1 MKKPFIRALVLG
13 LIFVFIFYAFQIL
26 QGIYLTMN
34 YVPDIVETYES
45 VDHLQHK
52 VAFGYVLS
60 PVWRTLEIL
69 VLMLLGIIVYYAVRI
84 LRKKK

>member
-13 LIFVFIFYAFQIL
+13 LIFVLVFYAFQIL
-26 QGIYLTMN
+26 QGLYLTMN
-34 YVPDIVETYES
+34 YVPDIVEAYES
-45 VDHLQHK
+45 ADYLQHK
-52 VAFGYVLS
+52 VTFGFVSS

-69 VLMLLGIIVYYAVRI
+69 VLMLLGIFVYYAGRI

>member
-1 MKKPFIRALVLG
+1 MKKPFIRAIVLG
-13 LIFVFIFYAFQIL
+13 LIFVFVFYAFQIL
-26 QGIYLTMN
+26 QGLYLTMN

-45 VDHLQHK
+45 DDYLQHN
-52 VAFGYVLS
+52 VTFGYVSS

-69 VLMLLGIIVYYAVRI
+69 VLMLLGIIVYYAGRI

>member
-13 LIFVFIFYAFQIL
+13 LIFVFVFYAFQML
-26 QGIYLTMN
+26 QGLYLTLN

-45 VDHLQHK
+45 DDYLQQK

-69 VLMLLGIIVYYAVRI
+69 GLMLLGIIVYYAGRI